1 MTAASPSDPVRHPLP
16 PRLLPQDSGALQSA
30 LLGLR
35 GRAVALDARA
45 VAQLST
51 PCVQVLLAAARSWR
65 EDGLALRLLEP
76 FGEMLAVLGHL
87 AVDPAA
93 LQSPGA

>member
-1 MTAASPSDPVRHPLP
+1 MKSTDPLRHPLP
-16 PRLLPQDSGALQSA
+16 PRLLPQDAAPLQAL

-35 GRAVALDARA
+35 GRMVELDASA

-65 EDGLALRLLEP
+65 EDGIALSLSGASP
-76 FGEMLAVLGHL
+76 EMLATLGHL

-93 LQSPGA
+93 LRSDGA